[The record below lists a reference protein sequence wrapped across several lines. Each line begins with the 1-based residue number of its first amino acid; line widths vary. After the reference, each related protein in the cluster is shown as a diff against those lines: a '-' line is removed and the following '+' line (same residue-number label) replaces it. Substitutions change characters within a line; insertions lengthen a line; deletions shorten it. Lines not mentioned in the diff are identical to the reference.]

1 MTIEKWLNKFYPVFS
16 KDDIVSSIIEEK
28 KMIPLKTVLIKDNT
42 NKLYGTVN
50 IEKLKESD
58 KDKKISD
65 IADEVLYYCYEDD
78 YVEDAALM
86 MIESH
91 DFTLP
96 VINKDG
102 EISGVITVFEILE
115 ALMEFTSMDQPGL
128 KISLILKNEPGS
140 LRKVV
145 DAFADVE
152 INILSIMTSSFE
164 ESNKRVVI
172 RTEEREISEVKN
184 VLDNINIDYESIT
197 REEGFS
203 A

>member
-28 KMIPLKTVLIKDNT
+28 KMIPLKTVLIKDNS

-50 IEKLKESD
+50 IEKLKKSD
-58 KDKKISD
+58 GNKKISD
-65 IADEVLYYCYEDD
+65 ISEEVLYYCYEDD
-78 YVEDAALM
+78 YIEDAALM

-96 VINKDG
+96 VINKNG
-102 EISGVITVFEILE
+102 EICGVITVFEILE

-145 DAFADVE
+145 DAFADIE
-152 INILSIMTSSFE
+152 INILSIMTSSYE

-172 RTEEREISEVKN
+172 RTEERDISEVKR
-184 VLDNINIDYESIT
+184 VLDNISIDYESIT